1 MQSKSDGPRA
11 KNGSHP
17 AAPVSVPHGTPASSA
32 AGGAPAGGPPPATQT
47 GASPLLER
55 QTLEYHEFPR
65 PGKTEI
71 VSTKPVATQHD
82 LSLAYTPGVAVPCL
96 KIQAQPDLA
105 YRYTNRGNL
114 VAVVTNGTAILGLGN
129 IGPLAGKPVME
140 GKAVLFKKFAGIDVF
155 DIE

>member
-1 MQSKSDGPRA
+1 MQSKSDGPRPT
-11 KNGSHP
+11 NGSRP
-17 AAPVSVPHGTPASSA
+17 AAPVSVPHAPASPA
-32 AGGAPAGGPPPATQT
+32 AGAPPAGGPLPGTPT

-65 PGKTEI
+65 PGKTEV

-105 YRYTNRGNL
+105 YRYTN
-114 VAVVTNGTAILGLGN
+114 
-129 IGPLAGKPVME
+129 
-140 GKAVLFKKFAGIDVF
+140 
-155 DIE
+155 